1 MKHSSEFFEIY
12 TTFRAFIKTQYSVVI
27 KCFRYDLEKEY
38 TSNKLCELLAL
49 DGTTHQTSWTDTS
62 KKNKVAKRKY
72 RPIVKTTHSILLF
85 AFVPSEFWGG
95 AVLTVVSLINTIP
108 SFYIS
113 GFSPFKKLYGYALI
127 IPPLDF
133 LVVLFRSLSV
143 CRTQ

>member
-1 MKHSSEFFEIY
+1 MIWGGNTPLNFFY
-12 TTFRAFIKTQYSVVI
+12 QLF
-27 KCFRYDLEKEY
+27 
-38 TSNKLCELLAL
+38 AL
-49 DGTTHQTSWTDTS
+49 DGTIFQTSCTDTP
-62 KKNKVAKRKY
+62 KQNEVVERKH
-72 RPIVKTTHSILLF
+72 RHIIKTAYSLLLS
-85 AFVPSEFWGG
+85 AFVSSEFWGEV
-95 AVLTVVSLINTIP
+95 VLTVVSLINTIP